1 MDFYDEEIWDG
12 KYILTYKTHADSVMR
27 LDDIV
32 RSLQSKGVVINSIEV
47 AETCER
53 DMKVFGE
60 KHLSPDDF
68 DELRRYDTSDDYHYT
83 IGAKYRGKPV
93 KLNIYRSIF
102 SIESGNPDL
111 QFSDI
116 YKIETTL

>member
-1 MDFYDEEIWDG
+1 MDFYDEEIRDG
-12 KYILTYKTHADSVMR
+12 KYIQTYKTHADEIIR

-47 AETCER
+47 AETCEL
-53 DMKVFGE
+53 DMKTFGE

-68 DELRRYDTSDDYHYT
+68 DELRRYDTSYDYHYT
-83 IGAKYRGKPV
+83 IAAEYRGDPV
-93 KLNIYRSIF
+93 ELSVYRSVF
-102 SIESGNPDL
+102 SVESDNPDL

-116 YKIETTL
+116 YESETLL